1 MNNIE
6 FFSHGFNFLGL
17 NLLATPSSGGF
28 ASMLWLIPVLCL
40 VSSLVT
46 QFVTMKLQPGMQ
58 QQAGCMKVV
67 MYVMPLFT
75 AYLAFIMPA
84 AVGFYWTAQTLIS
97 FIQTLALQRFY
108 SPADLNARAEAARI
122 ALRDQEEAKMKPLPL
137 ETQALVR
144 TKLEAKNLGSQPQK
158 KKNTQEKKQSAA
170 KNKGTK
176 NANDYRGEKK

>member
-1 MNNIE
+1 
-6 FFSHGFNFLGL
+6 
-17 NLLATPSSGGF
+17 
-28 ASMLWLIPVLCL
+28 
-40 VSSLVT
+40 
-46 QFVTMKLQPGMQ
+46 
-58 QQAGCMKVV
+58 
-67 MYVMPLFT
+67 
-75 AYLAFIMPA
+75 MPA

-158 KKNTQEKKQSAA
+158 KKNTQEKKQSAP